1 MLLQSILN
9 TLVTQVYRV
18 PSLICCS
25 LAVGLPTTI
34 TKLYQSRLIALR
46 PRTQPLPNTY
56 LLVPECP
63 LRLQLLH
70 STLVVELHPPQHQLV
85 PPQHLLV
92 PPHRPHVLVVL
103 LDEDGCR

>member
-1 MLLQSILN
+1 MLLQFILN
-9 TLVTQVYRV
+9 TLVTQAHRV
-18 PSLICCS
+18 PSLISCS

-34 TKLYQSRLIALR
+34 TKLYQSRFIALR

-92 PPHRPHVLVVL
+92 PPHRPHVLIVL
-103 LDEDGCR
+103 FNQKGSR